1 MNLQNIKYRQL
12 KAFSMVVETGSFRVA
27 AERMA
32 VAQPSLSALIKELES
47 DVGVTLFER
56 TTRRCAM
63 TPAGQ
68 AFYDDMMGA
77 LRHLESAYRHIKE
90 IGKGTRGTLNLAALP
105 SLAAGMATRALA
117 ELRQMHP
124 AVRIQLTEGRNSEVL
139 NAVRQGRAE
148 IGLGSMWQDEEE
160 LEFQELFQDQL
171 MLVAPI
177 GHPSVRMRPT
187 LDLADK
193 FDLILMSSGPTQH
206 VLETRQV
213 QRPPAF
219 QVDHLASALAMV
231 RHGLGICI
239 LPSSVREVMNME
251 GLVCRD
257 VQDALAVRRLGLIVR
272 GGHILSPIAT
282 VLATLLQQMVARKA

>member
-1 MNLQNIKYRQL
+1 
-12 KAFSMVVETGSFRVA
+12 
-27 AERMA
+27 
-32 VAQPSLSALIKELES
+32 
-47 DVGVTLFER
+47 
-56 TTRRCAM
+56 M
-63 TPAGQ
+63 TSAGQ

-105 SLAAGMATRALA
+105 SLAAGLATQALA
-117 ELRQMHP
+117 QLRQMHP
-124 AVRIQLTEGRNSEVL
+124 AVRIQLTEGPNSEVL

-177 GHPSVRMRPT
+177 NHPSVRMLPT

-206 VLETRQV
+206 VLESRQI

-219 QVDHLASALAMV
+219 QVDHLATALAMV

-251 GLVCRD
+251 GLACRD

-272 GGHILSPIAT
+272 SGHVLSPIAA
-282 VLATLLQQMVARKA
+282 VLATLLQPLVARKT